1 MRFALKNKCD
11 LYYAQLQKSEPIY
24 ELDENGEKIIA
35 DTINGVD
42 YYVENGQTEPTYSA
56 PVPFKGTIKE
66 GGSDA
71 DDKEFGLDFSQYT
84 AIMVIQQRDYPINET
99 SLIWETTPTVVDGHA
114 DPSTADYE
122 VVKKSNSMNTTR
134 YALHRIVK

>member
-1 MRFALKNKCD
+1 
-11 LYYAQLQKSEPIY
+11 
-24 ELDENGEKIIA
+24 
-35 DTINGVD
+35 
-42 YYVENGQTEPTYSA
+42 
-56 PVPFKGTIKE
+56 
-66 GGSDA
+66 
-71 DDKEFGLDFSQYT
+71 
-84 AIMVIQQRDYPINET
+84 MVIQQRDYPINET